1 MIEGWNISRGSGA
14 VNVYDPTGRRVLSIR
29 ETATGPVVVTHRQA
43 IIPIS
48 VLREALGVALGE
60 WGES

>member
-1 MIEGWNISRGSGA
+1 MIEGWNISRGSDA

-29 ETATGPVVVTHRQA
+29 ETATSPVVVTHRRA
-43 IIPIS
+43 LVPIA